1 MSATRESLKRN
12 FGVTG
17 QVAPAAAGP
26 VKPKVVKPKAVKPK
40 AVTKP
45 AEIVPHEEP
54 SGFQKKVGKWLKG
67 LLGKRKGDMVKN
79 YARGGGVRPANNEYK

>member
-1 MSATRESLKRN
+1 MEKFSSLGGGTGEASQQTTTPK
-12 FGVTG
+12 VTM
-17 QVAPAAAGP
+17 
-26 VKPKVVKPKAVKPK
+26 PKVVKPKVVKPK

-45 AEIVPHEEP
+45 AEIVPHVEP

-79 YARGGGVRPANNEYK
+79 YARGGGVRPANNEYR